1 MEPGALKEL
10 QELLEAGLSNAT
22 VEVEGDEHS
31 MNVNVVGDVFEGLS
45 KVKRQQ
51 KVYGLI
57 KHLIASGNLHAVTM
71 KTLTPS
77 EQEG

>member
-10 QELLEAGLSNAT
+10 QELLEEGLPDAR

-31 MNVNVVGDVFEGLS
+31 LNLNVVGDVFEGLN

-57 KHLIASGNLHAVTM
+57 KHLIASGKLHAVTM

-77 EQEG
+77 EHEG